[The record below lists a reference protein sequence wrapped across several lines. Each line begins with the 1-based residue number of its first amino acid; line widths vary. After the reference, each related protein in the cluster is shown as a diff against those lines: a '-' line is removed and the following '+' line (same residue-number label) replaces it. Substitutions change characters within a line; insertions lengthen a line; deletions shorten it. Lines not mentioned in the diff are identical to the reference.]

1 MADIVVIGAGP
12 AGLVCAGALAR
23 AGAEVVVLDKGR
35 GVGGRCATRRVE
47 GQPVDHG
54 LCFLHGTD
62 AGFLAAI
69 DGVDG
74 ERIPGWPRVVAGRG
88 TPCHP
93 AAFDPASRRVAFVDG
108 VNVFAKHLAGG
119 LDVRTNTKVTTVA
132 VVGGV
137 VKVTTEAGGD
147 IRAPTLV
154 LALPVEQAAA
164 LLAAVPGTPELAGP
178 RALLGAVRTHPCWT
192 VIARY
197 DGPDDP
203 LDAEI
208 HYPADGALQLVVH
221 DSSKRRHPRVR
232 TLVLQA
238 RPSWSARH
246 LETPD
251 DAVATTLLA
260 EAGALL
266 GAWASAPAFAVAHR
280 WRHARV
286 DRGTGLAAPYRLA
299 LPGGVRIGIAGEAFD
314 PVGGAE
320 AAFRSG
326 RRLAERIVGGTNE

>member
-1 MADIVVIGAGP
+1 MADIVVIGAGL
-12 AGLVCAGALAR
+12 AGLACAGALAR
-23 AGAEVVVLDKGR
+23 SGADVVVLDKGR
-35 GVGGRCATRRVE
+35 GVGGRCATRRIE

-62 AGFLAAI
+62 AAFLAAI
-69 DGVDG
+69 DAVDA
-74 ERIPGWPRVVAGRG
+74 ERIPGWPRLVAGRG

-93 AAFDPASRRVAFVDG
+93 TAFDPSSRRVAFVDG
-108 VNVFAKHLAGG
+108 VNVFAKHLARG
-119 LDVRTNTKVTTVA
+119 LDVRTNTKVTNLSLDDGQIHAATEDGA
-132 VVGGV
+132 VFS
-137 VKVTTEAGGD
+137 AH
-147 IRAPTLV
+147 TLV
-154 LALPVEQAAA
+154 FALPVEQTSA
-164 LLAAVPGTPELAGP
+164 LLAPVPALAGP
-178 RALLGAVRTHPCWT
+178 RALLGTVCTHPCWT
-192 VIARY
+192 LIARY

-208 HYPADGALQLVVH
+208 SYPPEGALQLVVH

-238 RPSWSARH
+238 RPSWSARN
-246 LETPD
+246 LELSAE
-251 DAVATTLLA
+251 AVTAILLA
-260 EAGALL
+260 EAAALL
-266 GAWASAPAFAVAHR
+266 GPWAGTPSLAVAHR

-326 RRLAERIVGGTNE
+326 QRLARRIGGEDRC